1 MSGAIPLLPLH
12 AFLTFTEITL
22 CLPSLVSSPK
32 DSWKWLKYSDT
43 VTSSNQEV
51 DARKCVINCVLGL
64 CVRKLLLSLY
74 YYFNL
79 QKKGGMNKKENSA
92 AFKRNKFKYQQQ
104 KECIFIFIPCIFIV
118 YYLLFVPTNAHVYI
132 LNHITNTATCF
143 GASAPSS
150 GSLYNFLLKLYYLLT
165 YLLHGAESFLRS

>member
-1 MSGAIPLLPLH
+1 
-12 AFLTFTEITL
+12 
-22 CLPSLVSSPK
+22 
-32 DSWKWLKYSDT
+32 
-43 VTSSNQEV
+43 
-51 DARKCVINCVLGL
+51 
-64 CVRKLLLSLY
+64 
-74 YYFNL
+74 
-79 QKKGGMNKKENSA
+79 MNKKENSA

-150 GSLYNFLLKLYYLLT
+150 GSLYNVFAKVILLAYLLT
-165 YLLHGAESFLRS
+165 PRSRVLLEKLTGFAAN